1 MKTPSATSTTAK
13 TSEKPWSIRPT
24 QRQREVITTAV
35 ATTGEERSDIIRGA
49 ISRGLRWNLDP
60 NLPQLLRTTKK
71 LLRRVSI
78 VAAECRRS
86 VQEFRLQAHGMLT
99 ASNLSKTDCDQIK
112 HVIDRSW
119 EIYQQLFNQ
128 MAAIKVAQD
137 MLGLVESFKPEDCF
151 ELRQQIE
158 TLAEMVDDSVTPGRK
173 ARLQKLAHFLER
185 LGGV

>member
-1 MKTPSATSTTAK
+1 MNTPLATSATTK

-35 ATTGEERSDIIRGA
+35 ATTGEERSEIIRGA

-60 NLPQLLRTTKK
+60 NFPQLLRTTKK

-78 VAAECRRS
+78 AAAECRRS
-86 VQEFRLQAHGMLT
+86 VQEFRLQAHAVLT
-99 ASNLSKTDCDQIK
+99 ASTLGKADYDQIK

-128 MAAIKVAQD
+128 MAAIKAAQD
-137 MLGLVESFKPEDCF
+137 LVGLVESFEPEDCF
-151 ELRQQIE
+151 ELRQQME
-158 TLAEMVDDSVTPGRK
+158 TLAEMVDESVTPGRK
-173 ARLQKLAHFLER
+173 ARLQKLAQFLEH